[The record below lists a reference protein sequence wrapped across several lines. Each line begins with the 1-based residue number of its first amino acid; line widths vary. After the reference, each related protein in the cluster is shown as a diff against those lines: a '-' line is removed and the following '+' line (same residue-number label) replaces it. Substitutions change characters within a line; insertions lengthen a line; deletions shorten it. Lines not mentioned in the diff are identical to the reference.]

1 MNESIIYTLIQNIAV
16 LLAFALLY
24 ESFWLQ
30 SHQPQ
35 RLISKL
41 TTGTV
46 LGVIG
51 IILMKTPWIMVPGLS
66 FDVRT
71 VMLVNSGV
79 FFGTLPTILAMLIT
93 GIFRGIS
100 GGDGIWMGLA
110 TIISSGTIGIL
121 WAKLRKK
128 WKRINTPLE
137 FLVLGVIVHA
147 VMMSAVFLLPT
158 ESVYESLRLLALP
171 MIIVFIPGTMLL
183 GMLLAAQKRNF
194 QNRIEKE
201 KLYLKE
207 HELREEVVKKQ
218 KQIEEQLAKYSK
230 LNKGYRAQNRELKQA
245 KEKAE
250 ESDRLK
256 SAFLANLSHEIRTPM
271 NAIMGF
277 TGLLDTN
284 ELTEESRR
292 KYVEI
297 IKNSGNYLLSIIN
310 DILEISQI
318 EAGQVE
324 LNKTNVDVNTFMKG
338 IYDLF
343 KISVDQSDK
352 NIKFRLQSTVTETS
366 LMINTDEVKLHQIII
381 NLLTNSLKFTKE
393 GEILLGYES
402 TGNNEITFFVKDTGV
417 GIAPQNHHVIFERFR
432 QLEENVPGTSSGSG
446 LGLPITKAYVE
457 MLGGTIKLISA
468 KNEGAEFRIILP
480 VKEAEHKSQPE
491 IKLPEAKTVVRT
503 ANGKKVILVAEDEEL
518 NWFFIEQVLSRYNY
532 KLIRVENGK
541 EAVDIRRNNNNIDLV
556 LMDIKMP
563 VMNGYEALEQIRK
576 IKPKLPVIAQTAYA
590 LPNDIEKM
598 KLVFDDYITKPI
610 NRQLLIEKIA
620 TVKASLQ

>member
-1 MNESIIYTLIQNIAV
+1 M
-16 LLAFALLY
+16 
-24 ESFWLQ
+24 
-30 SHQPQ
+30 
-35 RLISKL
+35 
-41 TTGTV
+41 
-46 LGVIG
+46 
-51 IILMKTPWIMVPGLS
+51 
-66 FDVRT
+66 
-71 VMLVNSGV
+71 
-79 FFGTLPTILAMLIT
+79 
-93 GIFRGIS
+93 
-100 GGDGIWMGLA
+100 
-110 TIISSGTIGIL
+110 
-121 WAKLRKK
+121 
-128 WKRINTPLE
+128 
-137 FLVLGVIVHA
+137 
-147 VMMSAVFLLPT
+147 
-158 ESVYESLRLLALP
+158 
-171 MIIVFIPGTMLL
+171 
-183 GMLLAAQKRNF
+183 
-194 QNRIEKE
+194 
-201 KLYLKE
+201 
-207 HELREEVVKKQ
+207 
-218 KQIEEQLAKYSK
+218 
-230 LNKGYRAQNRELKQA
+230 
-245 KEKAE
+245 
-250 ESDRLK
+250 
-256 SAFLANLSHEIRTPM
+256 SHEIRTPM

-292 KYVEI
+292 KYVKI

-324 LNKTNVDVNTFMKG
+324 LNKTKVDVNTFMKG
-338 IYDLF
+338 IYDVF

-366 LMINTDEVKLHQIII
+366 LMINTDEVKLHQVII

-402 TGNNEITFFVKDTGV
+402 TGNNEITFFIKDTGV

-432 QLEENVPGTSSGSG
+432 QLDENVSGISSGSG

-480 VKEAEHKSQPE
+480 VKEARHKNQPE
-491 IKLPEAKTVVRT
+491 IKIPEAKTVVRT

-541 EAVDIRRNNNNIDLV
+541 EAVDICKNNNNIDLV

-576 IKPKLPVIAQTAYA
+576 FKPKLPVIAQTAYA